1 LSNTETQNI
10 VKDLLLSLPS
20 YKVLSPQ
27 GQKLLHV
34 LLDKAKGCLR
44 EDTRSGVPS
53 LKTTRFFLDL
63 ASFLTVEKRVASP
76 AELLRFNC
84 QCLGKM
90 TLSGLPQDD
99 YIYFIQSTAQALS
112 ASEEVHWEYPES
124 NTDAQL
130 ASLREQVTTTSPTLI
145 NVSVI
150 DFILPGCYEFI
161 RSQLLAQS
169 KLPSLQS
176 WRACET
182 ILQACLHVSRVIGS
196 SPNN

>member
-1 LSNTETQNI
+1 LSNAETQNI

-20 YKVLSPQ
+20 YKVLSPR
-27 GQKLLHV
+27 GQKLLQV

-44 EDTRSGVPS
+44 DDTRSGAPS

-112 ASEEVHWEYPES
+112 ASEEVHREHPDS
-124 NTDAQL
+124 NTDVQL
-130 ASLREQVTTTSPTLI
+130 ASLREQVATTSPTLV
-145 NVSVI
+145 NVSGM
-150 DFILPGCYEFI
+150 DFILRCSYVHKFI
-161 RSQLLAQS
+161 RS
-169 KLPSLQS
+169 
-176 WRACET
+176 
-182 ILQACLHVSRVIGS
+182 
-196 SPNN
+196 